1 MTDRNN
7 NNNRPSLTQRG
18 TLQTN
23 PKLALTTPRFS
34 KDISSPLDCTLNPNP
49 LLRPICLLIFSNS
62 SIVASQ
68 HILFI
73 NLDYKTTDSHV
84 LLCSLNQLNLFTKE
98 EVLAFISLSAL
109 AYTINCVSMFRK
121 RKTISVSIR
130 FDIFYTLIAVLLS
143 LCLMIYSLSFRRL
156 FDSIVRIVYKSIR
169 PET

>member
-1 MTDRNN
+1 MSFD
-7 NNNRPSLTQRG
+7 L
-18 TLQTN
+18 LQ
-23 PKLALTTPRFS
+23 LVY
-34 KDISSPLDCTLNPNP
+34 SSQPA
-49 LLRPICLLIFSNS
+49 
-62 SIVASQ
+62 SIY
-68 HILFI
+68 ILYI